1 MKMRFADY
9 TIYDERVRTVLFRLY
24 IISKNITDIDISI
37 IKYITFRLADKMDN
51 QKPITFLLSDWL
63 ELDFETDLE
72 GMWMVQLIARVIED
86 IINRERM
93 HYIGAKWLSL
103 DEFGKVLNMSE
114 VQIESYIDD
123 HTLTLMIEQSS
134 MRQKL

>member
-24 IISKNITDIDISI
+24 IISKNIKDIDISI
-37 IKYITFRLADKMDN
+37 IKYITFRLAGKMDN

-63 ELDFETDLE
+63 ELNFETDLE

-86 IINRERM
+86 IIKREQM
-93 HYIGAKWLSL
+93 HYIGDKWLSL

-114 VQIESYIDD
+114 VQIESYIDI
-123 HTLTLMIEQSS
+123 HKLTLMIEQYIT
-134 MRQKL
+134 R

>member
-1 MKMRFADY
+1 MRMRFADY

-24 IISKNITDIDISI
+24 IISKNIKDIDISI
-37 IKYITFRLADKMDN
+37 IKYITFRLAGKMDN

-72 GMWMVQLIARVIED
+72 GMWMVQLIVRVIED
-86 IINRERM
+86 IIKRERIY
-93 HYIGAKWLSL
+93 YIGDKWLSL
-103 DEFGKVLNMSE
+103 DEFGKLLNMSE

-123 HTLTLMIEQSS
+123 HKLTLMIEQYIT
-134 MRQKL
+134 R

>member
-24 IISKNITDIDISI
+24 IISKNIKDIDISI
-37 IKYITFRLADKMDN
+37 IKYITFRLAGKMDN

-72 GMWMVQLIARVIED
+72 GMWMVQIIARVIED
-86 IINRERM
+86 IIKREEM
-93 HYIGAKWLSL
+93 HYIGDKWLSL
-103 DEFGKVLNMSE
+103 DEFGKVLNMTE
-114 VQIESYIDD
+114 LQIESYIDV
-123 HTLTLMIEQSS
+123 HKLTLMIEQYIT
-134 MRQKL
+134 R

>member
-1 MKMRFADY
+1 MGMRFADY

-63 ELDFETDLE
+63 KLDFETDLE

-86 IINRERM
+86 IIKREQM
-93 HYIGAKWLSL
+93 HYIGDKWLSL
-103 DEFGKVLNMSE
+103 DEFGKVLNMTE
-114 VQIESYIDD
+114 LQIESYIDV
-123 HTLTLMIEQSS
+123 HKLTLMIEQYIT
-134 MRQKL
+134 R

>member
-1 MKMRFADY
+1 MRMRFADY

-37 IKYITFRLADKMDN
+37 IKYITFRLAGKMDN

-63 ELDFETDLE
+63 ELNFETDLE
-72 GMWMVQLIARVIED
+72 GMWMVQLIVRVIED
-86 IINRERM
+86 IIKRERM
-93 HYIGAKWLSL
+93 YYIGDKWLSL

-114 VQIESYIDD
+114 VQIDSYIDD
-123 HTLTLMIEQSS
+123 HKLTLMIE
-134 MRQKL
+134 RYITR

>member
-24 IISKNITDIDISI
+24 IISKNIKDIDISI
-37 IKYITFRLADKMDN
+37 IKYITFRLAGKMDN

-63 ELDFETDLE
+63 QLNFETDLE

-86 IINRERM
+86 IIKREQM
-93 HYIGAKWLSL
+93 HYIGDKWLSL
-103 DEFGKVLNMSE
+103 DEFGKVLNMTE
-114 VQIESYIDD
+114 LQIESYIDV
-123 HTLTLMIEQSS
+123 HKLTLMIEQYIT
-134 MRQKL
+134 R

>member
-24 IISKNITDIDISI
+24 IISKNIKDIDISI
-37 IKYITFRLADKMDN
+37 IKYITFRLAGKMDN

-63 ELDFETDLE
+63 ELNFETDLE

-86 IINRERM
+86 IIKRERM
-93 HYIGAKWLSL
+93 HYTGNKWLSL
-103 DEFGKVLNMSE
+103 DEFGKILNMNE
-114 VQIESYIDD
+114 EELNAYIDS
-123 HTLTLMIEQSS
+123 HIPSFQNNIQNIM
-134 MRQKL
+134 

>member
-24 IISKNITDIDISI
+24 IISKNIKDIDISI
-37 IKYITFRLADKMDN
+37 IKYITFRLAGKMDN

-63 ELDFETDLE
+63 QLNFETDLE

-86 IINRERM
+86 IIKRERIY
-93 HYIGAKWLSL
+93 YIGDKWLSL
-103 DEFGKVLNMSE
+103 DEFGKLLNMSE
-114 VQIESYIDD
+114 VQIESYIDV
-123 HTLTLMIEQSS
+123 HKLTLMIEQYIT
-134 MRQKL
+134 R

>member
-24 IISKNITDIDISI
+24 IISKNIKDIDISI
-37 IKYITFRLADKMDN
+37 IKYITFRLAGKMDN

-63 ELDFETDLE
+63 QLNFETDLE

-86 IINRERM
+86 IIKRERIY
-93 HYIGAKWLSL
+93 YIGDKWLSL
-103 DEFGKVLNMSE
+103 DEFGKLLNMSE
-114 VQIESYIDD
+114 VQIDSYIDD
-123 HTLTLMIEQSS
+123 HKLTLMIEQYIT
-134 MRQKL
+134 R

>member
-1 MKMRFADY
+1 MRMRFADY
-9 TIYDERVRTVLFRLY
+9 TIYDERVRAVLFRLY
-24 IISKNITDIDISI
+24 IISKNIKDIDISI
-37 IKYITFRLADKMDN
+37 IKYITFRLAGKMDN

-63 ELDFETDLE
+63 QLNFETDLE

-86 IINRERM
+86 IIKRERM
-93 HYIGAKWLSL
+93 RYFGDKWLSL

-123 HTLTLMIEQSS
+123 HKLTLMIEQYIT
-134 MRQKL
+134 R

>member
-1 MKMRFADY
+1 MRFADY

-37 IKYITFRLADKMDN
+37 IKYITFRLAGKMDN

-63 ELDFETDLE
+63 QLNFETDLE

-86 IINRERM
+86 IIKRERM
-93 HYIGAKWLSL
+93 HYIGDKWLSL
-103 DEFGKVLNMSE
+103 D
-114 VQIESYIDD
+114 
-123 HTLTLMIEQSS
+123 
-134 MRQKL
+134 

>member
-24 IISKNITDIDISI
+24 IISKNIKDIDISI
-37 IKYITFRLADKMDN
+37 IKYITFRLAGKMDN

-63 ELDFETDLE
+63 ELNFETDLE

-86 IINRERM
+86 IIKREQM
-93 HYIGAKWLSL
+93 HYIGDKWLSL

-114 VQIESYIDD
+114 VQIESYIDI
-123 HTLTLMIEQSS
+123 HKLTLMIE
-134 MRQKL
+134 

>member
-1 MKMRFADY
+1 MRMRFADY

-37 IKYITFRLADKMDN
+37 IKYITFRLAGKMDN

-63 ELDFETDLE
+63 ELNFETDLE
-72 GMWMVQLIARVIED
+72 GMWMVQLIVRVIED
-86 IINRERM
+86 IIKRERM
-93 HYIGAKWLSL
+93 YYIGDKWLSL

-114 VQIESYIDD
+114 VQIDSYIDD
-123 HTLTLMIEQSS
+123 HKLTLMIEQYIT
-134 MRQKL
+134 R

>member
-1 MKMRFADY
+1 MRMRFADY

-24 IISKNITDIDISI
+24 IISKNIKDIDISI
-37 IKYITFRLADKMDN
+37 IKYITFRLAGKMEN

-86 IINRERM
+86 IIKREQM
-93 HYIGAKWLSL
+93 HYIGDKWLSL

-114 VQIESYIDD
+114 VQIESYIDV
-123 HTLTLMIEQSS
+123 HKLTLMIEQYIT
-134 MRQKL
+134 R

>member
-86 IINRERM
+86 IIKRERIS
-93 HYIGAKWLSL
+93 YTGNKWLSL
-103 DEFGKVLNMSE
+103 DEFGKILNMDE
-114 VQIESYIDD
+114 EELNGYIDNYIPSFQNNIQNI
-123 HTLTLMIEQSS
+123 M
-134 MRQKL
+134 